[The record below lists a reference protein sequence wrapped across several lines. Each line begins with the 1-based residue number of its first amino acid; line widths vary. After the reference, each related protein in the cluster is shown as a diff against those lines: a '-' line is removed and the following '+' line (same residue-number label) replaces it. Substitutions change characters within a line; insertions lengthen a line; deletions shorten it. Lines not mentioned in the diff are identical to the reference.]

1 MEGVLRRCEGAKGW
15 GMRNKVRVPC
25 ENGAWILS
33 VIAACEGSIEA
44 ESHRRPRQQ
53 LPERDLAGRKRAHLK
68 PPPSG
73 PYGRD
78 ETKARGAFE
87 PRPSKERVA
96 EVASIL
102 LP

>member
-53 LPERDLAGRKRAHLK
+53 LPERDLAGRKRARKSLRLCVSLLANK
-68 PPPSG
+68 RRFPG
-73 PYGRD
+73 CD
-78 ETKARGAFE
+78 
-87 PRPSKERVA
+87 RPD
-96 EVASIL
+96 
-102 LP
+102 LPFRPKI